1 MDPLFTF
8 HIRIINQ
15 VFELDK
21 KTAAKPEL
29 ASLQRNIDRIKQH
42 FEEAGYTILNP
53 LGEPYRETR
62 VDYEASITGDLSDNM
77 EIVNVIK
84 PVVYYTADGHKS
96 ILQKGVVMPQ
106 QNKR

>member
-1 MDPLFTF
+1 MDPLLTL

-21 KTAAKPEL
+21 KTTAKPEL
-29 ASLQRNIDRIKQH
+29 LSLQRNIDRIKQH

-53 LGEPYRETR
+53 LGEPYHETR
-62 VDYEASITGDLSDNM
+62 VDYEASITGNMSPEM

-84 PVVYYTADGHKS
+84 PVVYYTEGGQKS
-96 ILQKGVVMPQ
+96 ILQKGVVIAAA
-106 QNKR
+106 K

>member
-1 MDPLFTF
+1 MDPLLTL

-21 KTAAKPEL
+21 KTADRPEL
-29 ASLQRNIDRIKQH
+29 SSLQRNIDRIKQH

-53 LGEPYRETR
+53 LGEPYHETR
-62 VDYEASITGDLSDNM
+62 LDYEASISGDIGAEM

-84 PVVYYTADGHKS
+84 PIVYLSNDGQKS
-96 ILQKGVVMPQ
+96 ILQKGVVIAAA
-106 QNKR
+106 K

>member
-1 MDPLFTF
+1 MDPLLTL

-21 KTAAKPEL
+21 KTADRPEL
-29 ASLQRNIDRIKQH
+29 SSLQRNIDRIKQH

-53 LGEPYRETR
+53 LGEPYHETR
-62 VDYEASITGDLSDNM
+62 LDYEASISGDMGDEM

-84 PVVYYTADGHKS
+84 PIVYLSNDGQKS
-96 ILQKGVVMPQ
+96 ILQKGVVIAAA
-106 QNKR
+106 K

>member
-1 MDPLFTF
+1 MDPLLTL

-21 KTAAKPEL
+21 KTADRPEL
-29 ASLQRNIDRIKQH
+29 SSLQRNIDRIKQH

-53 LGEPYRETR
+53 LGEPYHETR
-62 VDYEASITGDLSDNM
+62 LDYEASISGDMGAEM

-84 PVVYYTADGHKS
+84 PIVYLSNDGQKS
-96 ILQKGVVMPQ
+96 ILQKGVVIAAA
-106 QNKR
+106 K